1 MDKCPDE
8 QSIGVGEVL
17 RHCCKLLVMMLKRQQ
32 VLPSLCKSSGRV
44 YEVAVHAMHQIFL
57 DPETEGV
64 LLVDVTNAFE
74 QKDKQETFY
83 NITLTDTDQHLYVAK
98 HP

>member
-1 MDKCPDE
+1 
-8 QSIGVGEVL
+8 
-17 RHCCKLLVMMLKRQQ
+17 
-32 VLPSLCKSSGRV
+32 
-44 YEVAVHAMHQIFL
+44 MHQIFL
-57 DPETEGV
+57 DPETVGV